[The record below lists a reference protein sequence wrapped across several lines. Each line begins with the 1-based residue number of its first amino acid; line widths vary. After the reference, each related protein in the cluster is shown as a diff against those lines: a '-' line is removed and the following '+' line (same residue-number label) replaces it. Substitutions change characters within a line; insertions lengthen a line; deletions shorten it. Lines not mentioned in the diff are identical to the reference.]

1 MERNISSRE
10 RTLAAI
16 NHKEA
21 DRIPI
26 FFRGI
31 APLSHLWK
39 NPYERVNVLLEMGVD
54 EKIDIGIG
62 PRFHPDVTMRDWFD
76 SESDTEYRLAC
87 RDYST
92 PDGTTIMRCT
102 EDCRY
107 GNVLTYIKTA
117 QQFGVYPIDKTR
129 LEAELKL

>member
-16 NHKEA
+16 NHTEA

-39 NPYERVNVLLEMGVD
+39 NAYERVNVLLEMGVD

-62 PRFHPDVTMRDWFD
+62 PRFHQDVTVWDWFD
-76 SESDTEYRLAC
+76 SESDTDYRLAC
-87 RDYST
+87 REYST
-92 PDGTTIMRCT
+92 PKGTMRAIMRCT
-102 EDCRY
+102 EDYREDYRY
-107 GNVLTYIKTA
+107 DNGKKT
-117 QQFGVYPIDKTR
+117 GKTSCPR
-129 LEAELKL
+129 